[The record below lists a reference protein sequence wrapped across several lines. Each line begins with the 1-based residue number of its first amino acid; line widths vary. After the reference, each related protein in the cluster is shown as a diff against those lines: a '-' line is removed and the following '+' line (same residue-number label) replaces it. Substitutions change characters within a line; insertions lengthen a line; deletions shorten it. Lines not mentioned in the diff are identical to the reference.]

1 MFRSIKS
8 CFAIVVATMILT
20 GCIRYTES
28 DTTDTFSIPDL
39 NDSIT
44 HDESQS
50 LPAKRDTLSLRSD
63 REEMYRYISESE
75 YSSEYQKGILPD
87 MIRDVPKYAIK
98 LLMNHHDGFLIVD
111 KATMK
116 IYRYNKYG
124 VLQESVGM
132 ACSKNY
138 GTKHARRDNRT
149 PEGFFSIEGKYDSTD
164 WLYTD
169 DDGNVSDIKGQFGP
183 RFMRLKVPNT
193 SQIGIHGTCAPWSI
207 GGRRSHGCIR
217 VTNENILRLFD
228 IVQVGWPVIVSPG
241 RKDFMV
247 NSEEGYDIPTVPVIP
262 GKPRASYTYRPSNE
276 NVNTNIQNSERV
288 TDTVSKTVI
297 STDTVKSMSHTDTIH
312 SL

>member
-1 MFRSIKS
+1 
-8 CFAIVVATMILT
+8 
-20 GCIRYTES
+20 
-28 DTTDTFSIPDL
+28 
-39 NDSIT
+39 
-44 HDESQS
+44 
-50 LPAKRDTLSLRSD
+50 
-63 REEMYRYISESE
+63 YIAESE
-75 YSSEYQKGILPD
+75 NSAEYHKGILPD
-87 MIRDVPKYAIK
+87 MIKEVPEYAVR
-98 LLMNHHDGFLIVD
+98 LLMSRHDGFLIVD

-116 IYRYNKYG
+116 IYRYNRYG

-132 ACSKNY
+132 ACSKNF

-169 DDGNVSDIKGQFGP
+169 DDGNTSDVKGQFGP
-183 RFMRLKVPNT
+183 RFMRLKIPNT

-262 GKPRASYTYRPSNE
+262 GKPRARYTYHPSSE
-276 NVNTNIQNSERV
+276 STMTDIQNSETPTDTV
-288 TDTVSKTVI
+288 TDTVVRRDSVQ
-297 STDTVKSMSHTDTIH
+297 STSHTDTIP